1 MGMKQGWRIKQL
13 GEVCYFER
21 GLTYAKGDE
30 VVTSSKGVLRS
41 NNIDLITNSLNYDE
55 IKYLREDF
63 EIPTK
68 KMVRKNS
75 LLMCIS
81 NGSKIHLGKVALIED
96 DIDYAFGGFMGL
108 LTPNEAIIH
117 PRYFYYALI
126 SPAYKMMIQGLSDGA
141 NINNL
146 KFADLQSFDIPIP
159 PLAEQ
164 ERIVE
169 ILDREFE
176 KIDALKANAERSLQ
190 QAKDLFQSA
199 LKQELQPKEGWETK
213 RLSDICVITSS
224 KRIFKSEYVA
234 EGIPFYRTKEV
245 KEIANNLPISVELY
259 ISNEKYSEIKNK
271 FGVPQINDLLVS
283 AVGTIG
289 EIMVVTDDKPFYF
302 KDGNLVWLKG
312 IQGVHS
318 WYLKYYLK
326 SIIDDIKNM
335 TRGAAYN
342 ALTIEKF
349 QTMDICFSS
358 MAEQKQIVMRLD
370 KLSTLCKAL
379 EENYTK
385 TMALCDDMKQA
396 LLRQAFNGEL

>member
-1 MGMKQGWRIKQL
+1 MKQGWRIKKL

-30 VVTSSKGVLRS
+30 VATSSKGVLRS
-41 NNIDLITNSLNYDE
+41 NNIDLITNSLNYDD

-63 EIPTK
+63 EIPSK

-176 KIDALKANAERSLQ
+176 KIDVLKANAERSLQ

>member
-1 MGMKQGWRIKQL
+1 MKQGWEIKKV
-13 GEVCYFER
+13 GEVCSFER

-30 VVTSSKGVLRS
+30 VATSSKGVLRS
-41 NNIDLITNSLNYDE
+41 NNIDLITNTLNYDE

-126 SPAYKMMIQGLSDGA
+126 SPAYKMLIKGLSDGA

-146 KFADLQSFDIPIP
+146 KFADLQSFEIPIP
-159 PLAEQ
+159 SLAEQ

-176 KIDALKANAERSLQ
+176 RIDALKANAERNLQ
-190 QAKDLFQSA
+190 HAKDLFQST
-199 LKQELQPKEGWETK
+199 LKQELQPKEGWVTK
-213 RLSDICVITSS
+213 TIRELSEELFAGGDVPKNALSKTITDEYNVPIYANAIEQDGLYGYTNIARVNKPSITIAGRGSGTGYIIERNGKYFPVVRLIVVVPQAQIVRNRFLYYVLKSLDIKPNGSAIPQLTVPMIAQYAVNLPPLATQ
-224 KRIFKSEYVA
+224 
-234 EGIPFYRTKEV
+234 EGII
-245 KEIANNLPISVELY
+245 EI
-259 ISNEKYSEIKNK
+259 
-271 FGVPQINDLLVS
+271 
-283 AVGTIG
+283 
-289 EIMVVTDDKPFYF
+289 
-302 KDGNLVWLKG
+302 
-312 IQGVHS
+312 
-318 WYLKYYLK
+318 
-326 SIIDDIKNM
+326 
-335 TRGAAYN
+335 
-342 ALTIEKF
+342 
-349 QTMDICFSS
+349 
-358 MAEQKQIVMRLD
+358 LD
-370 KLSTLCKAL
+370 KLNENRKAL

-396 LLRQAFNGEL
+396 LLRKAFNGEL

>member
-1 MGMKQGWRIKQL
+1 MDKIINKR
-13 GEVCYFER
+13 F
-21 GLTYAKGDE
+21 DE
-30 VVTSSKGVLRS
+30 VFDLSLGRTPSRGVDSYWNGTHTWVSIADMSCGKYISESKECITDKALVET
-41 NNIDLITNSLNYDE
+41 NIPIVKKGTVIMSFKLSIGRVCIADTDLYT
-55 IKYLREDF
+55 
-63 EIPTK
+63 
-68 KMVRKNS
+68 
-75 LLMCIS
+75 
-81 NGSKIHLGKVALIED
+81 
-96 DIDYAFGGFMGL
+96 
-108 LTPNEAIIH
+108 NEAIMAFVPKPQYKILSE
-117 PRYFYYALI
+117 YLYYYLMCYRWNNSNEVVLGFTLNKKTI
-126 SPAYKMMIQGLSDGA
+126 S
-141 NINNL
+141 
-146 KFADLQSFDIPIP
+146 QSIVSIP

-164 ERIVE
+164 KRIVE